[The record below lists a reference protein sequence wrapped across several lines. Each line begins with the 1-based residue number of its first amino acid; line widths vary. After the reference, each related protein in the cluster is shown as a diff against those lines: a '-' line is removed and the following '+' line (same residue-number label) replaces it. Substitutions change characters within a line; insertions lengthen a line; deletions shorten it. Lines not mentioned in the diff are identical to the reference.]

1 MKYLVYKLGL
11 LILMTTFIYPAAHG
25 DAGDDANNNNQIY
38 DLTCEYKTNPLGID
52 ETEPRFSWKI
62 SPNLG
67 ITEQTAYQI
76 RAAENKKELTSG
88 KQLIWNTEKVQS
100 GRSIHIPYGGPGLRS
115 GQRVYWQVRI
125 WDQEGDATEWSSPA
139 YFEMGLLSPQDW
151 KAEFI
156 TPNLE
161 EDTTEPAPSP
171 YLRNEFT
178 LNKSVRSARA
188 YVTSLGLYEFHINGE
203 KVGDQVFTPG
213 WTSYNHRL
221 PYQTYDV
228 TSRLQKG
235 TNAIGA
241 ILGDGWYRGY
251 LGWGDQRNVYGNKL
265 ALLVQLEIT
274 FKDGTKRTFVTDN
287 SWKAS
292 HGPIKMSDIYNG
304 ETYDARNELTGWDE
318 PDFQDAAW
326 ANTTTYDYPKENLFV
341 SNAPPVRKV
350 KKIEPRE
357 IIYTPEGDT
366 VFDMGQ
372 NMVGWIRLNIKSR
385 EGNTIRLK
393 HAEVLDKE
401 GNLYTENL
409 RSADQCVE
417 YTFKGA
423 SPKEQYEPHFTFQ
436 GFRYVAVSGL
446 DKKPSKDMLTGM
458 VIHSDMERIGDFEC
472 SNDLINQLQHNIQW
486 GQRGNFLE
494 VPTDCPQRDERL
506 GWTGDAQVFA
516 QTGSF
521 NFNTAGFFDKWLKDL
536 ELDQKENGAIPHVV
550 PDVLG
555 GAGAAGWGDAG
566 TIVPWAVYTNY
577 GDQSVL
583 ENQYSSMK
591 RWVEFMNRQAGKNH
605 LWQGGSHFGDWL
617 AFNTT
622 RSDYPGATTYKDL
635 IATAYFARSS
645 KLLSKTAEVLGK
657 ENDAEKY
664 SLLYEV
670 VKKAFQ
676 EEFMTPNSRITSNT
690 QTAYLLGLAF
700 GLLPEEKEAKG
711 VERLLQRINNFGHLT
726 TGFLGTPLLCPTLS
740 EYGETE
746 TAYKLLNRKEYPSW
760 LYPVTMGA
768 TTIWERWDGIKPDST
783 FQDPGMNSFNHYAYG
798 AIGEWLYRYVAGI
811 EWDEQNPGY
820 KHIIFKPH
828 PGGGLTSAKA
838 SHESLYGEIISDW
851 EINEKKFNYKVVI
864 PPNTSASIRLPNAE
878 EGKVTVNSGMLEENG
893 GIHNIRQEKDK
904 LVIDAKPG
912 TYRFVY
918 PYQKKGGETEA
929 QR

>member
-1 MKYLVYKLGL
+1 MNYFIKTGI
-11 LILMTTFIYPAAHG
+11 LILVATILHLPGQADPAKNM
-25 DAGDDANNNNQIY
+25 DNNNQLY
-38 DLTCEYKTNPLGID
+38 ELKCEYKTNPVGID
-52 ETEPRFSWKI
+52 ETEPRLSWKI

-76 RAAENKKELTSG
+76 RAAENKEDLTSG
-88 KQLIWNTEKVQS
+88 DQLLWNTEKTES
-100 GRSIHIPYGGPGLRS
+100 GRSIHIPYGGPGLKS

-125 WDQEGDATEWSSPA
+125 WDQEGDVTEWSSPA
-139 YFEMGLLSPQDW
+139 YFEMGLLDPNDW

-156 TPNLE
+156 TPTLE
-161 EDTTEPAPSP
+161 EDTTEPEPSP

-178 LNKSVRSARA
+178 LEKSVRSARA
-188 YVTSLGLYEFHINGE
+188 YVTSLGLYELHMNGE
-203 KVGDQVFTPG
+203 KVGDEVFTPG
-213 WTSYNHRL
+213 WTSYNQRL

-228 TSRLQKG
+228 TSQLQQG

-251 LGWGDQRNVYGNKL
+251 LGWGDQRNVYGTKL
-265 ALLVQLEIT
+265 ALLLQLEIT
-274 FKDGTKRTFVTDN
+274 FDDGTQKTITTND

-292 HGPIKMSDIYNG
+292 YGPIRMSDIYNG
-304 ETYDARNELTGWDE
+304 EAYDARKELTGWDE
-318 PDFQDAAW
+318 PGFQDDDWSKTAPHS
-326 ANTTTYDYPKENLFV
+326 YPKENLIV

-350 KKIEPRE
+350 KKIEPKE

-372 NMVGWIRLNIKSR
+372 NMVGWIRLNIKGN
-385 EGNTIRLK
+385 EGSTISLK

-409 RSADQCVE
+409 RSADQLVK
-417 YTFKGA
+417 YTFKGEA
-423 SPKEQYEPHFTFQ
+423 PRETYEPHFTFQ
-436 GFRYVAVSGL
+436 GFRYVAVEGL
-446 DKKPSKDMLTGM
+446 DKNPSKDMLTGM

-472 SNDLINQLQHNIQW
+472 SNDLVNQLQHNIQW

-506 GWTGDAQVFA
+506 GWTGDAQVFV

-536 ELDQKENGAIPHVV
+536 SADQKENGAIPHVV

-555 GAGAAGWGDAG
+555 GAGATGWGDAG
-566 TIVPWAVYTNY
+566 IIVPWTIYRNY
-577 GDQSVL
+577 GDKRIL
-583 ENQYSSMK
+583 KNQYSSMK
-591 RWVEFMNRQAGKNH
+591 RWVEFMNTQAGDNH
-605 LWQGGSHFGDWL
+605 LWQSGSHFGDWL

-635 IATAYFARSS
+635 IATAYFAHSS
-645 KLLSKTAEVLGK
+645 RLLSKTAKVLGK
-657 ENDAEKY
+657 ENDASKY
-664 SLLYEV
+664 QLLYEV
-670 VKKAFQ
+670 IREAFQ
-676 EEFMTPNSRITSNT
+676 KEFMTPNTRITSNT

-700 GLLPEEKEAKG
+700 DLLPGEKEAKG
-711 VERLLQRINNFGHLT
+711 AERLLQRINNFGHHT

-740 EYGETE
+740 EYDQTE

-798 AIGEWLYRYVAGI
+798 AIGEWLYRFVAGI
-811 EWDEQNPGY
+811 EYDESQPGY
-820 KHIIFKPH
+820 KHIIFQPH
-828 PGGGLTSAKA
+828 PGGGLTYANA
-838 SHESLYGEIISDW
+838 SHESPYGEIVSDW
-851 EINEKKFNYKVVI
+851 EIESEKFQYKVVI
-864 PPNTSASIRLPNAE
+864 PPNTNGSIKLPEAKKGE
-878 EGKVTVNSGMLEENG
+878 VTVNGAQLEEDS
-893 GIHNIRQEKDK
+893 GIQNIHREKDD
-904 LVIDAKPG
+904 LVIEAQAG

-918 PYQKKGGETEA
+918 PYKLKTTDTEN
-929 QR
+929 Q